1 MKKIILLIALLFIPV
16 MVNAAQCDTS
26 KVYIKSIEKGTITGE
41 VEEKTEA
48 TAKDKSINLDLKMNA
63 VNDNIQYKV
72 LLVNESDEDYI
83 LDKNSLSVGNEYFNY
98 SFETNNSNVIKAKS
112 SKELILNVQYKK
124 EVPSAMFE
132 GNVYRDNNSMQL
144 NLNSEERIPNPNTGL
159 KYGLIVLIILLIP
172 VLFLVIR
179 KTNQRKLL
187 LVLISLG
194 LLIPFSVKAICSC
207 SIKIDAAIEIEKPL
221 PEFCFNNTDY
231 DVDTGIFSGNAT
243 CKYEEGM
250 TWEEFLSSGNDWG
263 LVSSFNG
270 EIIFYPSENVCSGN
284 FVDGDGNE
292 VLMTDKIKPCS
303 ETTYEKV
310 VYPC

>member
-132 GNVYRDNNSMQL
+132 GNIYRDNNSMQL
-144 NLNSEERIPNPNTGL
+144 NLNSEDRIPNPNTGL

-221 PEFCFNNTDY
+221 PELCVNGLDYNNA
-231 DVDTGIFSGNAT
+231 TGETSGNNK
-243 CKYEEGM
+243 CNYEEGI
-250 TWEEFLSSGNDWG
+250 TWGEFLFDEHEIG
-263 LVSSFNG
+263 LYLGFDDYILRDLNHGHCGGYLVDENG
-270 EIIFYPSENVCSGN
+270 TKVKPS
-284 FVDGDGNE
+284 
-292 VLMTDKIKPCS
+292 DKIKPCS
-303 ETTYEKV
+303 EITYRIYIPV
-310 VYPC
+310 C